1 MPVPAPP
8 TLASMI
14 AALVEATRLN
24 APPAGQSGRPIP
36 ADGGASVRQD
46 LDGQFASVSCNEPNQ
61 AEQDEGEG
69 EEEST
74 AVAQSRP
81 WRNDHYLR
89 QQGKRPRR
97 ELQNRNLGQSNRSED
112 VSEDVLFS
120 LDGSQML
127 QHEGAVG
134 GDWASGTPPSDERS
148 SNRQLAEQAS
158 GESTFG
164 MADEDAQWQSCD
176 AQDKEELATS
186 EKNWEMWA
194 QEKGIRWDDSLV
206 FENMDEEMDL
216 EQNAFTEGRGS
227 SWAAGRGPCFGGGCR
242 AGGGA
247 CRTGCCSCESQAPSG
262 CGSAAQPIAGETL
275 SRETGGGAA
284 AAQQPEQPGGVGEPA
299 TGETSCQSSWSEK
312 GGAAQQPEAG
322 YGAAESECGGPA
334 QQLPLDNYAH
344 FHSLGLDCALR
355 DIETGLNQ
363 ATRNY
368 EAVCK
373 RMALQEGWLSPKDY
387 CFTGKGSLAW
397 NAGRAQSKRQ
407 RREVVVAVP
416 VPVDQPRKKVSSST
430 GEISASAVRYRRFLT
445 AYVRGL
451 YFQLIIRNH
460 CTDEAVAD
468 GSGVK
473 TAGGKRKRDGAEE
486 GNAAAASEAG
496 ATVAGE
502 KQSSTSPHG
511 GDTGGNEEP
520 AADQNDSIEGKKKDG
535 KRARRGNG
543 CSSYE
548 QKRMEAAISAF
559 LSDLPLP
566 LLKTLLKNS
575 RVQSMAIKSEKK
587 VRKKILMEI
596 KMEARRTKQDPLR
609 VLETAVRVAGSAG
622 SMRQYSILGSLVGST
637 TGSTLPSAENVAKAK
652 RELME
657 MAVEDL
663 QLKLTPDGYRISLQ
677 RAVEME
683 ALRLMQ
689 RVSTSKNKE
698 SRLTC
703 LDPDRVLHWQDFFH
717 VKLTFDARRVTKHCA
732 QTEVMIIFLPKGQDG
747 VDRCQKAVH
756 MRTIAVWTGKDSTE
770 NVVRNLT
777 EIVKEAAQLES
788 KGIAFSRADD
798 SFLGVAESD
807 RFAEWLKGR
816 EQRYKDLQSS
826 QNFTE
831 WLTTEESGEPAPYR
845 RVGMRFWVA
854 ADMLAQCSLIGQGCA
869 GHHYCAH
876 CNAHKENRHLP
887 FELFKVKKP
896 TNFWQL
902 ANDNDTKVETLW
914 AINTCEDLGAK
925 GCNAWKLTDEGLM
938 ACTLPCLDKE
948 LARAKAPC
956 RAQAAEPPRPVPAR
970 PQAAPVVGGELR
982 ASKGAGKPRRTA
994 AAVAAA
1000 PVKSA
1005 DPQAT
1010 SPEYEFPTGP
1020 DSAVIKRCDGWKT
1033 DHKAA
1038 CNCVKC
1044 VIPAGTIVRRLI
1056 QPGFD
1061 RASEY
1066 LDQHWTGV
1074 SRARFPLCALHC
1086 NMRIT
1091 EAMFY
1096 NVCQNALAAGDP
1108 AVARLNSAMEMI
1120 GLKSKKFQKVRM
1132 FNSENY
1138 ERLSFLG
1145 HEALHLLKRDE
1156 ASGKRR
1162 IQMLLEHLWPEGDA
1176 SESKEGLNFVKRS
1189 IVLWDCWGEVV
1200 ELMSERNPE
1209 NLRKSVDDRHGDGF
1223 ARFGKVCREFCF
1235 RYQSFFHKTHCK
1247 SFYLHTIMA
1256 HAGDFMRELEKNGMC
1271 LGMMSNSG
1279 AERRHEYGRRAFRR
1293 SLCGGCW
1300 AKHDPELA
1308 GKANMSAFLTLREIL
1323 IWQYG
1328 SDLLSH
1334 EKARRAA
1341 AALKE
1346 AQRSSSSPDESG
1358 AAGAHSPPEAP
1369 LARSKLTAENLE
1381 KHCSNTNNSE
1391 LDLNQLLEP
1400 LLTPTEEV
1408 AESQPEATMEEESN
1422 LGETARP
1429 GWTRVL
1435 GDQVLTSIPVPTHEA
1450 DALTGTCYSCSA
1462 GVTHYDAGG
1471 DPRLTN
1477 NIADVVSDID
1487 GDGSE
1492 DCSSDGSDSDCAA
1505 DRVAGV
1511 RFDAADFDDDDDD
1524 AEYEVDGADEAE
1536 LSTDDEY
1543 EKAEYGGW
1551 SVRRGGQ
1558 RSRATAAAQNGRQGA
1573 SQEGF
1578 HFEFQYVDQAET
1590 TGSRLQA
1597 VEEAHTNVLS
1607 SGSGGVSGRGDG
1619 AGSGHSGK
1627 GGEKKARGAPARTRV
1642 KGGKPEAQKEE
1653 DRKKKKK
1660 AALRSEQLFRDVS
1673 VTGT

>member
-1 MPVPAPP
+1 
-8 TLASMI
+8 
-14 AALVEATRLN
+14 
-24 APPAGQSGRPIP
+24 
-36 ADGGASVRQD
+36 
-46 LDGQFASVSCNEPNQ
+46 
-61 AEQDEGEG
+61 
-69 EEEST
+69 
-74 AVAQSRP
+74 
-81 WRNDHYLR
+81 
-89 QQGKRPRR
+89 
-97 ELQNRNLGQSNRSED
+97 
-112 VSEDVLFS
+112 
-120 LDGSQML
+120 
-127 QHEGAVG
+127 
-134 GDWASGTPPSDERS
+134 
-148 SNRQLAEQAS
+148 
-158 GESTFG
+158 
-164 MADEDAQWQSCD
+164 
-176 AQDKEELATS
+176 
-186 EKNWEMWA
+186 
-194 QEKGIRWDDSLV
+194 
-206 FENMDEEMDL
+206 
-216 EQNAFTEGRGS
+216 
-227 SWAAGRGPCFGGGCR
+227 
-242 AGGGA
+242 
-247 CRTGCCSCESQAPSG
+247 
-262 CGSAAQPIAGETL
+262 
-275 SRETGGGAA
+275 
-284 AAQQPEQPGGVGEPA
+284 
-299 TGETSCQSSWSEK
+299 
-312 GGAAQQPEAG
+312 
-322 YGAAESECGGPA
+322 
-334 QQLPLDNYAH
+334 
-344 FHSLGLDCALR
+344 
-355 DIETGLNQ
+355 
-363 ATRNY
+363 
-368 EAVCK
+368 
-373 RMALQEGWLSPKDY
+373 MALQEGWLSPLDY
-387 CFTGKGSLAW
+387 CFSGKGTLAW
-397 NAGRAQSKRQ
+397 NARRAQSSRP
-407 RREVVVAVP
+407 RREVVVGVP
-416 VPVDQPRKKVSSST
+416 VPVDQPRKKVSSSS
-430 GEISASAVRYRRFLT
+430 GEISASAVRYRRFVT

-807 RFAEWLKGR
+807 HFAEWLKGR

-831 WLTTEESGEPAPYR
+831 WLKTEESGEPAPYR

-914 AINTCEDLGAK
+914 AINTREDLGAK
-925 GCNAWKLTDEGLM
+925 GCNPWQLTDEGLM

-948 LARAKAPC
+948 LARVKAPS

-982 ASKGAGKPRRTA
+982 ASKGAKKQCRTA

-1000 PVKSA
+1000 PVKPA

-1020 DSAVIKRCDGWKT
+1020 DSAVIKRCDGWKM

-1038 CNCVKC
+1038 CKCVKC

-1162 IQMLLEHLWPEGDA
+1162 IQMLLEHLWPKGDA
-1176 SESKEGLNFVKRS
+1176 SESKEGLNFVERS

-1391 LDLNQLLEP
+1391 MDLNQLLEP
-1400 LLTPTEEV
+1400 LLTRTEEE

-1462 GVTHYDAGG
+1462 GETHYDAGG
-1471 DPRLTN
+1471 DSRLTN

-1492 DCSSDGSDSDCAA
+1492 DCSSDGSDSDSSDSDCAA
-1505 DRVAGV
+1505 DRGAGV
-1511 RFDAADFDDDDDD
+1511 RFDAADFDDDDDDD
-1524 AEYEVDGADEAE
+1524 AEYEVDGADEAA
-1536 LSTDDEY
+1536 LSTDDDW
-1543 EKAEYGGW
+1543 EKDEYGGW
-1551 SVRRGGQ
+1551 SVRSGGQ
-1558 RSRATAAAQNGRQGA
+1558 RSRATAAGQNGRQGA
-1573 SQEGF
+1573 PQEGF
-1578 HFEFQYVDQAET
+1578 HFEFQYVGQAET
-1590 TGSRLQA
+1590 TGSRPQA

-1607 SGSGGVSGRGDG
+1607 SGSGGVSGRGNG
-1619 AGSGHSGK
+1619 AGSGRSGK
-1627 GGEKKARGAPARTRV
+1627 GGEKRPRGAPARPRA
-1642 KGGKPEAQKEE
+1642 KGGKSKAEKDEAKKE
-1653 DRKKKKK
+1653 KKR
-1660 AALRSEQLFRDVS
+1660 AALQSEQLFRDVS
-1673 VTGT
+1673 VAGP